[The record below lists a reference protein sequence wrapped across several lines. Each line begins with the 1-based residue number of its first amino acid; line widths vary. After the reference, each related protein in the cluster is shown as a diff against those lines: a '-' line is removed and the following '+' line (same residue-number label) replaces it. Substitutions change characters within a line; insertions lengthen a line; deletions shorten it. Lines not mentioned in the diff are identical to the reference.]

1 MAKKREQKSIASLIG
16 KREINVDEIDKAV
29 EQVHQK
35 QGPKQEATPPP
46 KTQRKSAR
54 PRKAP
59 AKKPVEERKVRV
71 SVDTPQ
77 SLYLLA
83 KGAAL
88 EEGITALKDFYLM
101 CIQEHLKRKG
111 KL

>member
-16 KREINVDEIDKAV
+16 KREINIDEIDKAV
-29 EQVHQK
+29 KEVHQPASK
-35 QGPKQEATPPP
+35 PPVKNVPAKPVAKKRPP
-46 KTQRKSAR
+46 K
-54 PRKAP
+54 P
-59 AKKPVEERKVRV
+59 KPEKKVRV

-88 EEGITALKDFYLM
+88 EEGIIALKDFYLH
-101 CIQEHLKRKG
+101 CVREHLKKKG